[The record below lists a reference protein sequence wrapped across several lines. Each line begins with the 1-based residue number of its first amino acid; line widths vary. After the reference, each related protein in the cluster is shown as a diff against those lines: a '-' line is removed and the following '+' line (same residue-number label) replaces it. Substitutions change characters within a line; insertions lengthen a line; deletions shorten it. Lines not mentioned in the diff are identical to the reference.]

1 MNGGLLIPWLVEP
14 VLPGDTWE
22 VETSKIVRLQTLL
35 HPFFGQ
41 LYMDVYYFFVPNRLV
56 WTHWKEFCGEN
67 TSSAWIPS
75 VSYTIPKVTF
85 TASKSSLG
93 GFVGSTADYMG
104 FPVGPNLPTASATF
118 SMNALPFRAYM
129 LVWQEF
135 FRDENLQNPLNIP
148 LGDANVTLSSML
160 PQVGS
165 VYNCPLPVCKYHDYF
180 TSALPGVQKGPSTTF
195 NLGVSAPLSATSAN
209 VVTSASAHSVQYAL
223 SWTDNNASGNGLNIA
238 AVGAGPFA
246 AGTAYQDAVI
256 GGGSRSALPKTN
268 TYSGTT
274 YSQIA
279 PDNLVADLSGI
290 TANLAAANSIS
301 VNDLRMA
308 FAVQRFYEA
317 LSRGG
322 SRYTEVIQNLFHV
335 RSPDARLQRPEYI
348 GGNRIPI
355 SVHQV
360 VNQAESSTADL
371 GNLGAYSITSDRHKD
386 FIYSATEHGWILGV
400 CCIRHEPLYSQGLER
415 FWFDTDKFDIYWP
428 QLANLGEQPILN
440 GEIYLQGSSADTQAF
455 GFQEAWASYRYKP
468 NRVAGEMRPG
478 VPNSLASWNLADLYS
493 SQPYLSDAWIR
504 EDISP
509 LDRALAV
516 SSSAA
521 HQALCDFYVQA
532 KVVRPMPLYS
542 VPGLIDH
549 H

>member
-1 MNGGLLIPWLVEP
+1 M
-14 VLPGDTWE
+14 
-22 VETSKIVRLQTLL
+22 
-35 HPFFGQ
+35 
-41 LYMDVYYFFVPNRLV
+41 
-56 WTHWKEFCGEN
+56 
-67 TSSAWIPS
+67 
-75 VSYTIPKVTF
+75 
-85 TASKSSLG
+85 
-93 GFVGSTADYMG
+93 
-104 FPVGPNLPTASATF
+104 
-118 SMNALPFRAYM
+118 
-129 LVWQEF
+129 
-135 FRDENLQNPLNIP
+135 
-148 LGDANVTLSSML
+148 
-160 PQVGS
+160 
-165 VYNCPLPVCKYHDYF
+165 
-180 TSALPGVQKGPSTTF
+180 
-195 NLGVSAPLSATSAN
+195 
-209 VVTSASAHSVQYAL
+209 
-223 SWTDNNASGNGLNIA
+223 
-238 AVGAGPFA
+238 
-246 AGTAYQDAVI
+246 I
-256 GGGSRSALPKTN
+256 GGGLRSALPKNDTFGSN
-268 TYSGTT
+268 T

-317 LSRGG
+317 LARGG
-322 SRYTEVIQNLFHV
+322 SRYTEIVQNLFKV

-360 VNQAESSTADL
+360 VNQAESSSADL
-371 GNLGAYSITSDRHKD
+371 GNLGAYSITTDRHKD
-386 FIYSATEHGWILGV
+386 FIYSATEHGWIIGC
-400 CCIRHEPLYSQGLER
+400 CCIRHQPLYAQGAER
-415 FWFDTDKFDIYWP
+415 FWFDEDKFSIYWP
-428 QLANLGEQPILN
+428 QLANLGEQPIYN
-440 GEIYLQGSSADTQAF
+440 GEIYFTGNAVDKQAF

-478 VPNSLASWNLADLYS
+478 VPNSLASWNLADYYT
-493 SQPYLSDAWIR
+493 SQPFLSASWIT

-516 SSSAA
+516 PSSSA

>member
-35 HPFFGQ
+35 HPFFGNCY
-41 LYMDVYYFFVPNRLV
+41 LDVYYFFVPNRLI
-56 WTHWKEFCGEN
+56 WSHWKEFCGEN
-67 TSSAWIPS
+67 NSSAWIPS
-75 VSYTIPKVTF
+75 VSYTIPKVNIF
-85 TASKSSLG
+85 MANNASPYI
-93 GFVGSTADYMG
+93 GSVPDYMG
-104 FPVGPNLPTASATF
+104 IPFGPQISTAAYQKF
-118 SMNALPFRAYM
+118 NALPFRAYM
-129 LVWQEF
+129 LCWQEY
-135 FRDENLQNPLNIP
+135 FRDENLQAPLNIP
-148 LGDANVTLSSML
+148 LGDADVNLSVML

-165 VYNCPLPVCKYHDYF
+165 IAHYPLPVAKYHDYF
-180 TSALPGVQKGPSTTF
+180 TSALPGVQKGPATTF

-209 VVTSASAHSVQYAL
+209 VVTSSSAHTVEYGL
-223 SWTDNNASGNGLNIA
+223 SWTDNNASGNGLSIM

-246 AGTAYQDAVI
+246 VGTAYTDAVI
-256 GGGSRSALPKTN
+256 GGGLRSALPKTN
-268 TYSGTT
+268 TYGSTT

-322 SRYTEVIQNLFHV
+322 SRYTEILQNLFKV
-335 RSPDARLQRPEYI
+335 RSPDARLQRPEYL

-360 VNQAESSTADL
+360 VNQAESSSADL
-371 GNLGAYSITSDRHKD
+371 GNLGAYSISTDRHKD
-386 FIYSATEHGWILGV
+386 FIYSSTEHGWILGL
-400 CCIRHEPLYSQGLER
+400 CCIRHQPLYAQGAER

-428 QLANLGEQPILN
+428 QMANLGEQPIYN
-440 GEIYLQGSSADTQAF
+440 GEIFYSGTSADMQAF

-478 VPNSLASWNLADLYS
+478 IPNSLASWNLADYYT
-493 SQPYLSDAWIR
+493 SQPYLSASWIQ
-504 EDISP
+504 EDIAP

-532 KVVRPMPLYS
+532 KVTRPMPLYS